1 MSLRILERL
10 VAVLWAKR
18 ISTWDSIT
26 LNDSL
31 KRKHKKSTQT
41 KHMYLMEKLKSLREI
56 MGSINSY
63 SSRRYGELDIF
74 GKPRLEAN
82 NFYFS
87 PVRIIYL
94 TIPVNVGPKGFHP
107 GRNEHLTVPHVGTE
121 TDSNRRGQW
130 VSICVSTNP
139 KRGRSALGTR
149 WKGGISLEVRIPYL
163 FICLLL

>member
-1 MSLRILERL
+1 
-10 VAVLWAKR
+10 
-18 ISTWDSIT
+18 
-26 LNDSL
+26 
-31 KRKHKKSTQT
+31 
-41 KHMYLMEKLKSLREI
+41 MEKLKSLREI
-56 MGSINSY
+56 MGRINSY

-121 TDSNRRGQW
+121 TDSNRRGQ
-130 VSICVSTNP
+130 
-139 KRGRSALGTR
+139 
-149 WKGGISLEVRIPYL
+149 
-163 FICLLL
+163 